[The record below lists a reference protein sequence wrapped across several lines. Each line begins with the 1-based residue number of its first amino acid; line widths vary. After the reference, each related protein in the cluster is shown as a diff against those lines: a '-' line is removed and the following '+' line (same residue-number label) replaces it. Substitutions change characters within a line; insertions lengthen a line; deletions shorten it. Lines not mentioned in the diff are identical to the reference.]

1 MSIRSDA
8 RGAIAALGLAATLAL
23 GACGGPD
30 LYDVPLP
37 SKIHG
42 ETYTL
47 NADFASA
54 LNLPTASPVKIEGKT
69 VGKVTAVTT
78 SDYVAHVAFEV
89 LQDVRVP
96 AGSRAEVR
104 LTAPV
109 GEAFVAL
116 IPPAGQTAG
125 ELADG
130 DTIGL
135 ERTAT
140 APDTTD
146 LLTGVSAAVTGG
158 SYADLKVVV
167 DELAIAMDGSSSTTR
182 HLLREVDGLVTS
194 TNRHRDDIDAG
205 LDALDRLS
213 SGLAK
218 DTEVIASSIK
228 KLDPAIRTLQ
238 GHEDKAVELLVA
250 LDRLEGTSRGTIDGL
265 RGRLRNQLK
274 DTRTLVDAVIAERDQ
289 IRRIMI
295 GITGF
300 ADALDRSTPG
310 DFAMFDLTFNV
321 IPALPAGLGSIPV
334 SPDAATLGEGGPG
347 ELLTGLQGTVND
359 LVGPQGMVAQL
370 IAGLA
375 GGSR

>member
-1 MSIRSDA
+1 M
-8 RGAIAALGLAATLAL
+8 GLAAALAL

-42 ETYTL
+42 ETYVL

-54 LNLPTASPVKIEGKT
+54 LNLPTASPVKLDGKT
-69 VGKVTAVTT
+69 VGQVIAVTT
-78 SDYVAHVAFEV
+78 SNYVAHVAFEV
-89 LQDVRVP
+89 MTDVRVP
-96 AGSRAEVR
+96 TGSRAEVR

-116 IPPAGQTAG
+116 IPSSGKTPGA
-125 ELADG
+125 LADG
-130 DTIGL
+130 DTIGI

-140 APDTTD
+140 GPDTTD

-167 DELAIAMDGSSSTTR
+167 DELATAMDGSSSTTR
-182 HLLREVDGLVTS
+182 HLLREVDALVTS
-194 TNRHRDDIDAG
+194 TNSHRDDIDAG

-213 SGLAK
+213 ASLAD
-218 DTEVIASSIK
+218 DTDLIASSIK
-228 KLDPAIRTLQ
+228 KLDPAIKTLQ

-250 LDRLEGTSRGTIDGL
+250 LDRMEGSSRDTIEGL

-289 IRRIMI
+289 IRRIMT
-295 GITGF
+295 GISGF
-300 ADALDRSTPG
+300 ADALDRATPG
-310 DFAMFDLTFNV
+310 DFAMFDLTFNL
-321 IPALPAGLGSIPV
+321 IPALPAGLGNIPV
-334 SPDAATLGEGGPG
+334 SPDDATLGEAGLP
-347 ELLTGLQGTVND
+347 ELLTGLQGTVAD
-359 LVGPQGMVAQL
+359 LVGPQGMWAQL
-370 IAGLA
+370 LTGLG
-375 GGSR
+375 GGSS